1 MIAHRTTNN
10 PVRRLVL
17 ILGISFVTTLALVW
31 GTLALHTPG
40 FALSAFAHAMAGHA
54 SINAT
59 CQSTK
64 GAQPTLCEHQNPQTQ
79 GCITDAQSTE
89 VQDVFSRGMLI
100 GEVDLRSS
108 FTCKSFWTR
117 TITYA
122 SAEGI
127 IQAVHAR
134 VTFNDATTEDIPF
147 SPNFLAARAPIISF
161 TDMTH
166 GHFSG
171 GSGVFDLLGQS
182 QPLTIAL

>member
-1 MIAHRTTNN
+1 MMTRITTHTQT
-10 PVRRLVL
+10 RRFLL
-17 ILGISFVTTLALVW
+17 ILGISFVTTLILIG
-31 GTLALHTPG
+31 GTLALRTPG
-40 FALSAFAHAMAGHA
+40 FALSSFAHAMAGRTLF
-54 SINAT
+54 SST

-64 GAQPTLCEHQNPQTQ
+64 GTQSVLCEHQDPQAQ
-79 GCITDAQSTE
+79 GCTADAQSIE

-100 GEVDLRSS
+100 GEVDLRYS

-117 TITYA
+117 TIAYA
-122 SAEGI
+122 RAEGI

-134 VTFNDATTEDIPF
+134 VTFNNATTEDRPA
-147 SPNFLAARAPIISF
+147 SPNFLVARAPVISF
-161 TDMTH
+161 TDMTV